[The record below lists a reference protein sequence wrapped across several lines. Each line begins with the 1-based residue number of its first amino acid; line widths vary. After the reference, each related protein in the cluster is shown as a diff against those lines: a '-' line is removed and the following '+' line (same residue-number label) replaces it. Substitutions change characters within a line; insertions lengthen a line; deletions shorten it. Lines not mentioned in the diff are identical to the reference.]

1 MKFVKNN
8 KVLIIICIISFL
20 FFLYPFVAEYWNAK
34 HSNHIIYEYGNI
46 INEYDEEKVKEILEE
61 AREYNKSLLDR
72 KSSFSLT
79 DEQKIKYNSILN
91 IDNGGNIGYITIDAI
106 DVNIP
111 IYHGISDFTLKNNV
125 GHLEWSSLPVGG
137 ESTHAVLS
145 AHSGLIDSRLFT
157 DLNKLKI
164 GDKFV
169 IHVLNERLVYEVD
182 QIKTVE
188 PDNNDDLIIEE
199 GKDLVTLITC
209 TPYGIN
215 THRLLVRGHRIDD
228 NKEFSGW
235 NPNGYE
241 LNKFIQAAIMSIIPL
256 LIFITIIIIKN
267 KKTKKK
273 Y

>member
-1 MKFVKNN
+1 MKK
-8 KVLIIICIISFL
+8 KTLIPLIIICILGLLLITYPLIST
-20 FFLYPFVAEYWNAK
+20 YYYNKKNNE
-34 HSNHIIYEYGNI
+34 NI
-46 INEYDEEKVKEILEE
+46 DNYQEVIKTYDEEKSKEILDK
-61 AREYNKSLLDR
+61 AYSYNKELLKR
-72 KSSFSLT
+72 KDNFKL
-79 DEQKIKYNSILN
+79 DKNLKEKYDSTLN
-91 IDNGGNIGYITIDAI
+91 LNNDGTMGYLEIPKI
-106 DVNIP
+106 DVKLP
-111 IYHGISDFTLKNNV
+111 IIHDSKEETLSKTV
-125 GHLEWSSLPVGG
+125 GHLKWSSLPVGG

-145 AHSGLIDSRLFT
+145 THNGLITNRLFT
-157 DLNKLKI
+157 DLWKLQE
-164 GDKFV
+164 GDRFT
-169 IHVLNERLVYEVD
+169 IYVLNERLVYEVD
-182 QIKTVE
+182 QIKTVLPTNYE
-188 PDNNDDLIIEE
+188 NLYIEE